1 MAVQRL
7 PVLTDGEELVE
18 IRRQI
23 DALEY
28 RFAKVLARFEKSRE
42 WAGDGAA
49 SATAWLRWKCRLPAN
64 AATQRVG
71 LARTLEALPEVDQVF
86 AEGEIGFSHASSI
99 SALTEVVG
107 ADAVRPG
114 VETVVDVATR
124 LSADRFRF
132 AMRHLRHLLD
142 SEGAS
147 EDARREH
154 DRRWLA
160 LSETL
165 DGVYIL
171 DGRLDPEGGAAVKAA
186 LDRLMKPCGRDDVRT
201 ARQRRA
207 DALVELASG
216 GQPAHLTISTS
227 GAELGREPVLPFEAL
242 RRLACDS
249 VVTEVDPEKG
259 TIGSRHSIPP
269 SLRRALELRDGGC
282 TAPGCERPVE
292 WCEAHHIEHWVDGG
306 PTSLDNLRLYCRYHH
321 RLDHERE
328 SRRPVTRPP

>member
-1 MAVQRL
+1 MAIQRL

-18 IRRQI
+18 IRREI

-28 RFAKVLARFEKSRE
+28 RFAKVLARFERSQE

-49 SATAWLRWKCRLPAN
+49 SASAWLRWKCRLPAN
-64 AATQRVG
+64 AAAQRLG
-71 LARTLEALPEVDQVF
+71 LARTLTALPEVDQAF
-86 AEGEIGFSHASSI
+86 AEGEIGFAHAAGI

-107 ADAVRPG
+107 AETVRPG
-114 VETVVDVATR
+114 VETVVDVAAR

-132 AMRHLRHLLD
+132 AMRHLRNLLD
-142 SEGAS
+142 TEGGA
-147 EDARREH
+147 EEARREH

-186 LDRLMKPCGRDDVRT
+186 LDRLMKPCGQDDART

-207 DALVELASG
+207 DALVELAGG
-216 GQPAHLTISTS
+216 GQPAHLTITTS

-249 VVTEVDPEKG
+249 VLTEVDLEKG
-259 TIGSRHSIPP
+259 TIGTRRSIPP
-269 SLRRALELRDGGC
+269 SVRRALELRDGGC

-292 WCEAHHIEHWVDGG
+292 WCEGHHIEHWVDGG
-306 PTSLDNLRLYCRYHH
+306 PTSLENLRLYCRYHH
-321 RLDHERE
+321 RLAHELE
-328 SRRPVTRPP
+328 AGRRAKGPP

>member
-1 MAVQRL
+1 MASQRL
-7 PVLTDGEELVE
+7 AVLTDGEELVE

-28 RFAKVLARFEKSRE
+28 RFAKILARFEKSHE
-42 WAGDGAA
+42 CGADGAV
-49 SATAWLRWKCRLPAN
+49 SPTAWLRWKCRLPAN
-64 AATQRVG
+64 AAAQRLG
-71 LARTLEALPEVDQVF
+71 LARTLEALPEVDQAF
-86 AEGEIGFSHASSI
+86 GEGEIGFAHAASI

-107 ADAVRPG
+107 AEAVRPG

-142 SEGAS
+142 SDGAS
-147 EDARREH
+147 EEARREH

-171 DGRLDPEGGAAVKAA
+171 DGRLDPEGGAAVNAA
-186 LDRLMKPCGRDDVRT
+186 LDRLMKPCGKDDWRT

-207 DALVELASG
+207 DALVELATG
-216 GQPAHLTISTS
+216 GQPAHLTITTS

-242 RRLACDS
+242 RRLACDA
-249 VVTEVDPEKG
+249 VLTEVDPEKG
-259 TIGSRHSIPP
+259 TIGTRQSIPP
-269 SLRRALELRDGGC
+269 ALRRALELRDGGC

-292 WCEAHHIEHWVDGG
+292 WCEGHHVEHWVDGG

-321 RLDHERE
+321 RLAHERE
-328 SRRPVTRPP
+328 AWCPAKAPP